1 MNVLSQRGFTFF
13 SLLFLS
19 MSACA
24 TDQVYWGS
32 NETYSNA
39 HQQQH
44 KNPIHIDI
52 IYDEGIAFNK
62 HQPHHQHRTH
72 RAYLEAKKGNHY
84 QLRVHNRSNK
94 RIAIVIAV
102 DGRNI
107 LTGKKSHLK
116 SNERMYVL
124 APYQTAT
131 YKGWRTGKD
140 KVNRFY
146 FTSAG
151 DSYSAAWGDHSAIG
165 VIAAAVYNEKPTYRQ
180 APYAYKKNYKGEKKA
195 KTSPSMKADDAG
207 TGFGREEY
215 SASQQV
221 HFRAKKKVAATYFYK
236 YEWRSALCQRGVI
249 ACHAQQSEN
258 RFWSHNHADHH
269 SGGNEYAPY
278 PRYYYNKQAN

>member
-1 MNVLSQRGFTFF
+1 MNFLRKQGIAFF
-13 SLLFLS
+13 SFLLFS

-24 TDQVYWGS
+24 TDQAYWGS
-32 NETYSNA
+32 NEAYSNT

-44 KNPIHIDI
+44 KNPIQIDI
-52 IYDEGIAFNK
+52 IDDEGTAFNK
-62 HQPHHQHRTH
+62 HQPRHQYRTH

-84 QLRVHNRSNK
+84 QLRVRNRSNK

-124 APYQTAT
+124 APYQTAV

-146 FTSAG
+146 FTASG
-151 DSYSAAWGDHSAIG
+151 DSYSAAWGDHSAMG
-165 VIAAAVYNEKPTYRQ
+165 VIAAAVYNEKPSYQ
-180 APYAYKKNYKGEKKA
+180 KKYKSEKRA
-195 KTSPSMKADDAG
+195 KTAPSLKADDAG

-215 SASQQV
+215 SASRQV
-221 HFRAKKKVAATYFYK
+221 YFRAKKKVAATYFYK
-236 YEWRSALCQRGVI
+236 YEWRSSLCQRGVI
-249 ACHAQQSEN
+249 ACYAQQSGN
-258 RFWSHNHADHH
+258 RFWSQDKRNHY
-269 SGGNEYAPY
+269 SGSNEYAPY
-278 PRYYYNKQAN
+278 PPRYYNK